1 MAERLALAIVGAGLI
16 GRRHAKHIAASPDAR
31 LAAIVDP
38 APAAAEVAH
47 QHGVPLFATLDAMF
61 ASLRPDGLIVA
72 TPNQL
77 HLANSLAAVAAGIPV
92 LVEKPIA
99 DDLDDARRLVEAAE
113 RANVPLAV
121 GHHRRHNPKIVAA
134 KAIVASGRLG
144 RIVSVHAS
152 FWLAK
157 PDAYFDVAWRREPG
171 GGPVLINLIHDIDL
185 LRHLCGE
192 VEEVQAL
199 ASNAVRG
206 NPVEDCCVALL
217 RFASGALGTVTV
229 SDAIAAPWSWELT
242 AAENPAFPQTGEAS
256 LQIGGTLAALA
267 VPSLDLWSYDGK
279 PDWMAPLVVRREMA
293 PALDPLDL
301 QIAQFCRVVRGR
313 EPPLVSGRDGLE
325 TLRLV
330 AAIHAAARSGAAVRL
345 ADR

>member
-1 MAERLALAIVGAGLI
+1 MGSRVALAIVGAGLI
-16 GRRHAKHIAASPDAR
+16 GQRHARLVAASQDAA

-38 APAAAEVAH
+38 APSAAEVAR
-47 QHGVPLFATLDAMF
+47 QYGVPLFASIDDMLAT
-61 ASLRPDGLIVA
+61 LRPDGMIVA
-72 TPNQL
+72 TPNQM
-77 HLANSLAAVAAGIPV
+77 HVANALAGIDARIPV

-99 DDLDDARRLVEAAE
+99 DDLAEARRLVEAAE
-113 RANVPLAV
+113 QANVPLAV

-134 KAIVASGRLG
+134 KAIVSSGQLG

-157 PDAYFDVAWRREPG
+157 PDSYFDVAWRRAKG

-192 VEEVQAL
+192 VDEVQAL

-242 AAENPAFPQTGEAS
+242 AAENLAYPQTGEAAC
-256 LQIGGTLAALA
+256 QIGGTLGALA
-267 VPSLDLWSYDGK
+267 IPSLDVWSYNGK

-293 PALDPLDL
+293 PVRDPLEL
-301 QIAQFCRVVRGR
+301 QIAQFCRVVRGI
-313 EPPLVSGRDGLE
+313 EPPLVSGREGFA

-330 AAIHAAARSGAAVRL
+330 AAIGDAARTGAAVRL
-345 ADR
+345 A